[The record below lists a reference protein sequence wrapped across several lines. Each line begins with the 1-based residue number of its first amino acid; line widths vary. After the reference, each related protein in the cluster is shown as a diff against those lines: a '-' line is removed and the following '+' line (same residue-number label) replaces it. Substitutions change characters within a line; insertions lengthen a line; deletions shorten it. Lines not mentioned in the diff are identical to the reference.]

1 MPCISTIARAGV
13 AARNAP
19 AVLGAR
25 VSRGGGGRATT
36 ALGRCCSS
44 RSSTSEGSASRA
56 AATATSPAREA
67 VGEGRQDDE
76 GKGNDG
82 LLPLLPYGALTS
94 KPYAF
99 QARPWELRH
108 AESIDVSDGIGSN
121 IRVDFKVGML
131 RCDAWANTGMVC
143 VAEDGTRAGGG

>member
-19 AVLGAR
+19 AVLG
-25 VSRGGGGRATT
+25 VSRGGGGRATP

-44 RSSTSEGSASRA
+44 RSSTSRA
-56 AATATSPAREA
+56 AATATSRAREA
-67 VGEGRQDDE
+67 AGEGRQDYE
-76 GKGNDG
+76 GEENDG

-121 IRVDFKVGML
+121 IRVDFKVGVL
-131 RCDAWANTGMVC
+131 SRVACARTSMVC
-143 VAEDGTRAGGG
+143 VGEGEAGAEGR

>member
-1 MPCISTIARAGV
+1 MPCISTITRAGV

-25 VSRGGGGRATT
+25 VSRGGGRATT
-36 ALGRCCSS
+36 ALGRCCYS

-56 AATATSPAREA
+56 AATSTTRAREA
-67 VGEGRQDDE
+67 AGEGRQDDE
-76 GKGNDG
+76 GKGSDG
-82 LLPLLPYGALTS
+82 ALPLLPYGALTS

-121 IRVDFKVGML
+121 IRVDFKVGVL
-131 RCDAWANTGMVC
+131 RCVASANMDMVC
-143 VAEDGTRAGGG
+143 VAEDGMEAKGR